1 MPSILRQNISTQF
14 INQEK
19 YFFEVSVFSTFF
31 EYQFL
36 ETNTLNYILMKKSLK
51 KMQLKKH
58 SISVLNA
65 DAAKGGLI
73 PTTSFASVLCKSA
86 IYIGEDLCFTD
97 QQQR

>member
-1 MPSILRQNISTQF
+1 
-14 INQEK
+14 
-19 YFFEVSVFSTFF
+19 
-31 EYQFL
+31 
-36 ETNTLNYILMKKSLK
+36 MKKSLK